1 MTDAIQKAKS
11 KSPYVDRLNPRYAVT
26 PGAEEKRRQA
36 AALRFFERGYRDKS
50 GCGLPGGRPLLV
62 RGLEEKI
69 WI

>member
-11 KSPYVDRLNPRYAVT
+11 KSPYVDRLNPRYASL
-26 PGAEEKRRQA
+26 P
-36 AALRFFERGYRDKS
+36 ALKKSGDKPPRCDFLRGGIGDKS

>member
-36 AALRFFERGYRDKS
+36 AALRFFERGYR
-50 GCGLPGGRPLLV
+50 G
-62 RGLEEKI
+62 
-69 WI
+69 